1 MYVREL
7 MTPRVISV
15 RPTDSIRAAREE
27 LSRHRIHHLLV
38 LEHKRVVGVVAYR
51 DLIGKPD
58 TLTVAEVMSRD
69 VVTVAPSDTA
79 RGAAALL
86 LGRSHGCAAVLEA
99 GVVTGVLTTTDL
111 VRAISGGRRPAA
123 AVPSQDAAL

>member
-38 LEHKRVVGVVAYR
+38 LEQKRIVGVLAYR
-51 DLIGKPD
+51 DLIGKAD
-58 TLTVAEVMSRD
+58 ALTVAEVMSRD
-69 VVTVAPSDTA
+69 VVTVVPTDTA
-79 RGAAALL
+79 RNAAALL

-111 VRAISGGRRPAA
+111 VRAISGRQTATA
-123 AVPSQDAAL
+123 